1 MSARLLR
8 DSEPWPQYLEINL
21 MSTLNRREMIQR
33 SAACGVGAVIGEA
46 AFSEQALGDDVSSA
60 QRANGASPIQT
71 RMFWTWDH
79 STEWALN
86 RPGAHTH
93 GSCNEYGR
101 STDSFVQDYTALLRW
116 CGWHKIDAVVVWGLL
131 RDGHGGLESAKRL
144 CDVAAK
150 ETRGI
155 SEALRS
161 HVRYVSLT
169 IWTYTSS
176 VKH

>member
-1 MSARLLR
+1 MSK
-8 DSEPWPQYLEINL
+8 
-21 MSTLNRREMIQR
+21 LNRREMVQM
-33 SAACGVGAVIGEA
+33 SAACGLGVVIGEA
-46 AFSEQALGDDVSSA
+46 GFSDQVNAAGPPSVQAATGE
-60 QRANGASPIQT
+60 SPIQT

-116 CGWHKIDAVVVWGLL
+116 CGRHHIDAVVVWGLL
-131 RDGHGGLESAKRL
+131 RDSHGGLEAAKRL

-150 ETRGI
+150 EN
-155 SEALRS
+155 
-161 HVRYVSLT
+161 VRLSIKWRAT
-169 IWTYTSS
+169 
-176 VKH
+176 